1 MQTEK
6 SWKGGSE
13 DRFWLKIPQ
22 RGCERN
28 AVDELLQ
35 GWGRERNRG
44 QTEVW
49 EQQYLGGCLGKRND
63 CVVV

>member
-22 RGCERN
+22 RGCERK
-28 AVDELLQ
+28 AAGMGQ
-35 GWGRERNRG
+35 REETGAKQKSGNSSI
-44 QTEVW
+44 
-49 EQQYLGGCLGKRND
+49 
-63 CVVV
+63 